1 MAEII
6 TVSALNQYVKTVL
19 EHDEVLG
26 GIGIRGEISNFVNHF
41 KTGHLYFSLK
51 DGQCAVKGVMFRQ
64 DAAHLA
70 FAPQNG
76 MNVIVRGRVS
86 LFERDG
92 AFQIYVQDMFPDGV
106 GAIQLAF
113 ERLKETLEQEGLFR
127 PERKKPIPAMPKKIG
142 LITSK
147 TGAAIQDIFSVSQR
161 RNPLAEFV
169 VLPVTV
175 QGNAAGAALAAAV
188 KALDEAKLVDV
199 IIIARGG
206 GSKEDLWVFNDER
219 LARAVYAASTPIVS
233 AVGHEIDFTILD
245 FVADLRAPTPSAAA
259 ELVVPD
265 MQAILRANANI
276 FANIRKEIQKRMNL
290 CYTILARHTSAPAF
304 KRAHNLPFAQAQ
316 ALLARQKQLS
326 LCMHQKLQTGQKSL
340 QNHAALCE
348 TLSPYAVLKR
358 GYAIAKTPSGAAVR
372 SVKNIKKGDSITVIL
387 QDGALGCKIDTLED
401 RGAL

>member
-161 RNPLAEFV
+161 RNPEAEFV
-169 VLPVTV
+169 V
-175 QGNAAGAALAAAV
+175 
-188 KALDEAKLVDV
+188 
-199 IIIARGG
+199 
-206 GSKEDLWVFNDER
+206 
-219 LARAVYAASTPIVS
+219 
-233 AVGHEIDFTILD
+233 
-245 FVADLRAPTPSAAA
+245 
-259 ELVVPD
+259 
-265 MQAILRANANI
+265 
-276 FANIRKEIQKRMNL
+276 
-290 CYTILARHTSAPAF
+290 
-304 KRAHNLPFAQAQ
+304 
-316 ALLARQKQLS
+316 
-326 LCMHQKLQTGQKSL
+326 
-340 QNHAALCE
+340 
-348 TLSPYAVLKR
+348 
-358 GYAIAKTPSGAAVR
+358 
-372 SVKNIKKGDSITVIL
+372 
-387 QDGALGCKIDTLED
+387 
-401 RGAL
+401 